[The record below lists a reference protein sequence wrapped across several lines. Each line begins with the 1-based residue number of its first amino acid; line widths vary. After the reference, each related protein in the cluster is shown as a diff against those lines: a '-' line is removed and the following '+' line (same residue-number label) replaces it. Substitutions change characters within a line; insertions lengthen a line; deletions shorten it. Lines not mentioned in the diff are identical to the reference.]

1 MFTGNMDHMRS
12 WWKEEHCPY
21 CLSFLIRRIYF
32 IVSIKISSL
41 SYTSLNFWTLSVV
54 IKQNSNKPRTII
66 VAAERQK
73 SDLCPNQA
81 ATQQTKG
88 LCECVYVIYIQ
99 STCILPCPHLT
110 PLFVPLFLS
119 GLHPPR
125 LRRRQ
130 YLYPGPPALCQHVR
144 RGGTLWPELL
154 NTQHFRQPN
163 SGTHAHTAK
172 PKQLCLLFLTQC
184 AKFTLKLLTLWPR
197 LPRSV
202 CLWVC
207 SCACCICELTYSPQ
221 CFQLFDISM
230 AALCKHPVSIYW
242 LINTHTRVLVGL
254 LLGSEVLHSL
264 QLMRLHMSSPENY

>member
-88 LCECVYVIYIQ
+88 LCEYVYVIYIE
-99 STCILPCPHLT
+99 H
-110 PLFVPLFLS
+110 
-119 GLHPPR
+119 LHPSVSSSHSSLCAPLPLRLTSSSTAATTIFVSRTSSSLPACKTRRHPLTWTSKHPTLQTAKRRHPR
-125 LRRRQ
+125 THSETKATVSVIPHTMRQ
-130 YLYPGPPALCQHVR
+130 VYTKVAHIMAPFTTERVFVSVLVCMLHMWINLFSTVLPAVRYLHGSIMQTSCQH
-144 RGGTLWPELL
+144 
-154 NTQHFRQPN
+154 
-163 SGTHAHTAK
+163 
-172 PKQLCLLFLTQC
+172 
-184 AKFTLKLLTLWPR
+184 LLT
-197 LPRSV
+197 
-202 CLWVC
+202 
-207 SCACCICELTYSPQ
+207 
-221 CFQLFDISM
+221 D
-230 AALCKHPVSIYW
+230 
-242 LINTHTRVLVGL
+242 
-254 LLGSEVLHSL
+254 
-264 QLMRLHMSSPENY
+264 

>member
-88 LCECVYVIYIQ
+88 LCECVYVIYIE
-99 STCILPCPHLT
+99 H
-110 PLFVPLFLS
+110 
-119 GLHPPR
+119 LHPSVSSSHSSLCAPLPLRLTSSSTAATTIFVSRTSSSLPACKTRRHPLTWTSKHPTLQTAKRRHPR
-125 LRRRQ
+125 
-130 YLYPGPPALCQHVR
+130 
-144 RGGTLWPELL
+144 T
-154 NTQHFRQPN
+154 
-163 SGTHAHTAK
+163 HTAK